1 MAEKPQMTTKRETD
15 RTPLSNIN
23 TMGQGLGKKKKWK
36 CSLLSRLTLSDP
48 MNYSPSGSSVYGIL
62 QERILE
68 LVAILFSRRSSQL
81 MDQICKHILYHL
93 SHQGTLIPKQ
103 NKRCNKKIDNEV
115 YPLPN
120 FKMFNICLK
129 LGKKSFKYNANWSLC
144 FFLFLFFLIL
154 FYF

>member
-1 MAEKPQMTTKRETD
+1 MKVLVAQSHLTLCQLMD
-15 RTPLSNIN
+15 
-23 TMGQGLGKKKKWK
+23 
-36 CSLLSRLTLSDP
+36 CSLL
-48 MNYSPSGSSVYGIL
+48 GSSVYGIL

-144 FFLFLFFLIL
+144 FFLFLIFLIL